1 MKAKIIIILIFFF
14 SILSFGQTKTNNYEN
29 DIKISLGQFLQS
41 IKTKNIN
48 NAVECIYPKFFTVVP
63 KEQMKQILNFTY
75 NNPMLDIKILDFKA
89 TSVEKPEKINNELFS
104 IVNYS
109 SKMNFKVDWNS
120 IPNGQNMKKQ
130 INDGLYKKFGKANV
144 TYIPKGD
151 YYLINSK
158 MKACAISGNGKDW
171 KFLILE
177 ESYKKNLNN
186 ILPKKII
193 DKF

>member
-1 MKAKIIIILIFFF
+1 
-14 SILSFGQTKTNNYEN
+14 
-29 DIKISLGQFLQS
+29 
-41 IKTKNIN
+41 
-48 NAVECIYPKFFTVVP
+48 
-63 KEQMKQILNFTY
+63 
-75 NNPMLDIKILDFKA
+75 MLDIKILDFKA
-89 TSVEKPEKINNELFS
+89 TSIEKPEKINNEWFS

-109 SKMNFKVDWNS
+109 SKMNLKVDWNS
-120 IPNGQNMKKQ
+120 IPNGQTMKKQ

-144 TYIPKGD
+144 TYISKGD

-158 MKACAISGNGKDW
+158 MKACAISGNSKDW